1 MQTFQVTIASNG
13 IGVFPTLV
21 AQPQYMTVQNNST
34 RDMRVGD
41 VAIVAG
47 VYGTGK
53 GILISSGGGTFT
65 FQLGQD
71 YSTRTS
77 EWRCAGTAGDILDV
91 IVI

>member
-13 IGVFPTLV
+13 IGVFPTLPNW
-21 AQPQYMTVQNNST
+21 PQYMTVQNNAT
-34 RDMRVGD
+34 HDMRVGD

-53 GILISSGGGTFT
+53 GIVVSNSGGAFT

-77 EWRCAGTAGDILDV
+77 EWRCAGTAADVLDV
-91 IVI
+91 III